1 MEMPPIFYFTSIQ
14 LKSSSL
20 GPNGEKAHFLTERAN
35 IRRYMSEVKKDIDS
49 TKADLKEV
57 EKNLQL
63 SSVIKDTQNNALTE
77 LKKKYETFFDED
89 SGNTT
94 KEGLEQIKEEL
105 NEDLRSQ
112 KREHK
117 DLAIK
122 YGKIVQKLAEFENS
136 NSLLFFVIR
145 PFHSLV
151 NIPFLMSYF
160 RTCFS
165 LLVTIFSLGFTVLYL
180 FTNLHIDTPYFIHS
194 IEDSIISLIKYEIFI
209 SLPLFL

>member
-1 MEMPPIFYFTSIQ
+1 MPAIFYFTSIP

-20 GPNGEKAHFLTERAN
+20 GSNGDKAHFLAERAN
-35 IRRYMSEVKKDIDS
+35 IRKDMLEVKADIES
-49 TKADLKEV
+49 TKGDIKEV
-57 EKNLQL
+57 EKNLHL
-63 SSVIKDTQNNALTE
+63 SGIIQDTQNNALIE
-77 LKKKYETFFDED
+77 LKKRFETFFDED

-94 KEGLEQIKEEL
+94 KQGLEQIKEEL

-112 KREHK
+112 KREYK
-117 DLAIK
+117 GLTIK
-122 YGKIVQKLAEFENS
+122 HEKIVQKLAEFENS

-151 NIPFLMSYF
+151 NIPSLMSYF

-194 IEDSIISLIKYEIFI
+194 IEDFIVSFIKYEIFI
-209 SLPLFL
+209 SLPLFI